1 MELVKKEAPI
11 NDRNNKKKAS
21 YFISDNLSSFYYRY
35 LFPYSSQRQIMA
47 PDTFWDRY
55 IAHDFSETFVPKQ
68 FETLCRQFLIRQNRK
83 GRLPEIFD
91 AIGTYSYDLPEE
103 HRNGEFDVV
112 THDDKGYIFYEA
124 KFRKTPVTDAMIQ
137 TEIRQVQQTGMNCHR
152 YGFFSRSGYQVT
164 PRPGVIL
171 YTLEDLYSNG

>member
-1 MELVKKEAPI
+1 M
-11 NDRNNKKKAS
+11 
-21 YFISDNLSSFYYRY
+21 
-35 LFPYSSQRQIMA
+35 
-47 PDTFWDRY
+47 
-55 IAHDFSETFVPKQ
+55 
-68 FETLCRQFLIRQNRK
+68 ETLLEKAKKVAETCHK
-83 GRLPEIFD
+83 GQVDRAGKPYMNHLLTVSNGVKDLGE
-91 AIGTYSYDLPEE
+91 TYA
-103 HRNGEFDVV
+103 VV
-112 THDDKGYIFYEA
+112 GMLHDTVEDTEMTVEKLRELFGDEVAEAVGLLTHDDKGYIFYEA